1 MKILFC
7 DIDSTINNH
16 WVRIQKWATPSFPG
30 TSIHQKAFTREEI
43 MKDLPIENA
52 VESIEKFSKE
62 YEIHFLTA
70 RPFNDAYNITK
81 DWLDNNG
88 FKYESL
94 VVVKSPM
101 DKLKYVTE
109 DGCLFIDDL
118 SRKHET
124 NSPFKILYWNVISE
138 LNKNNVNY
146 IIFKNNWKIIME
158 KYLNESV

>member
-1 MKILFC
+1 MKKLFC

-16 WVRIQKWATPSFPG
+16 WERIQRCTANGKCDFT
-30 TSIHQKAFTREEI
+30 KAFSREEL
-43 MKDLPIENA
+43 MKDKVLPYSKEA
-52 VESIEKFSKE
+52 LEKFSKE

-70 RPFNDAYNITK
+70 RPFDNAHEITK
-81 DWLDNNG
+81 DWLNDNG
-88 FKYESL
+88 FEYESL
-94 VVVKSPM
+94 IVVKSPM

-109 DGCLFIDDL
+109 DGCLFVDDL

-124 NSPFKILYWNVISE
+124 NPPYKILYWNVIRE

-146 IIFKNNWKIIME
+146 IIFKNNWKTIME